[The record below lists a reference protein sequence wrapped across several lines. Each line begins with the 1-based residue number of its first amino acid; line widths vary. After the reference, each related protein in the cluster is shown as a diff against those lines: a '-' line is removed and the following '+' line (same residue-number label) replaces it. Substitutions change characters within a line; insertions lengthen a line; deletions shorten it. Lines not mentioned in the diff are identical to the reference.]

1 MPLAATRAAIR
12 PDAAQVGGGTD
23 EEATLTELT
32 PEALA
37 RRRRKLLS
45 GFDRFSR
52 KVATPLE
59 RQFKGGSAEILREAR
74 REYETLA
81 DEVPY
86 KGNDGDLMKMNIVG
100 PAQLLAVALVLRRR
114 GHGSEEIGAWFENA
128 FEFPGSWLPRWLIR
142 AVFPLVRP
150 LILSRVRASARA
162 SQERRHPDEFLWE
175 LVDGP
180 GSAVAV
186 NIQGCAVCQ
195 LYGKHDAMD
204 VVPFICALDDKMSDQ
219 LGLGLRRTGT
229 RALGAGHCD
238 FRYDPGGE
246 PLRLRDQYD
255 I

>member
-1 MPLAATRAAIR
+1 M
-12 PDAAQVGGGTD
+12 
-23 EEATLTELT
+23 
-32 PEALA
+32 
-37 RRRRKLLS
+37 
-45 GFDRFSR
+45 
-52 KVATPLE
+52 VASLE
-59 RQFKGGSAEILREAR
+59 RRFGDASAEILREAR

-86 KGNDGDLMKMNIVG
+86 KGNDFDLMKVNIVG

-114 GHGSEEIGAWFENA
+114 GHASEAIGVWFEDA
-128 FEFPGSWLPRWLIR
+128 FEVPGSWVPRWLIR
-142 AVFPLVRP
+142 ALFPIVRP
-150 LILSRVRASARA
+150 LLLRRVRASACA

-175 LVDGP
+175 VVDEP

-186 NIQGCAVCQ
+186 NIQRCAVCQ

-204 VVPFICALDDKMSDQ
+204 MVPVICALDDEISDQ

-229 RALGAGHCD
+229 RALGADHCD